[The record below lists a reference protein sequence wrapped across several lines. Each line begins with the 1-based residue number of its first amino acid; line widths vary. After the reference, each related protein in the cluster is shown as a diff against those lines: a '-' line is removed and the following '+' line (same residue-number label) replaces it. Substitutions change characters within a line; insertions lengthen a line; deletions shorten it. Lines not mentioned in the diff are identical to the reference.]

1 MEMPGPWKAWKSKS
15 SFSPL
20 STAPWE
26 SRQRREIPTFP
37 QPGMPR
43 MGKWKTKIRFPTFP
57 RGACDDDRGLSVFRT
72 KNQERRSARFAA
84 SSITF
89 FRITLDWKRNSVS
102 GSSFDWKMLSRRTT
116 EGHVT
121 RTEDSGKREFTSTAC
136 PAWKAI
142 GRSRTSLPRA
152 LDAHYQSHASVS
164 LAERALRRTAPR
176 RTAAHALL

>member
-84 SSITF
+84 SFITF
-89 FRITLDWKRNSVS
+89 FRIHARLETELCFRIILRLENALVAPGHDRPPQEFGLAGHRHRGRGASVP
-102 GSSFDWKMLSRRTT
+102 FLRPAR
-116 EGHVT
+116 
-121 RTEDSGKREFTSTAC
+121 GK
-136 PAWKAI
+136 I
-142 GRSRTSLPRA
+142 GR
-152 LDAHYQSHASVS
+152 ASCR
-164 LAERALRRTAPR
+164 ERV
-176 RTAAHALL
+176 